1 MSSFHGRLVLVVG
14 VGLASAVWGCSSKV
28 PDRVPAPDINPSSA
42 AAQAI
47 AMYDTNKDGAIS
59 GDELNKV
66 PALKS
71 AIKRYS
77 NGDGKVTA
85 ETITAELEKIK
96 ESKVGIITLLTRVS
110 LDGAKLEGA
119 TVTLDPEPFMG
130 GAISPASGV
139 TNAEGTASLAIDPQD
154 RLKRGVN
161 PGLYKVR
168 ITKLVGGKETI
179 PARYNKDTELGVEVA
194 QDNNDLSH
202 DMNFQ
207 LKSR

>member
-1 MSSFHGRLVLVVG
+1 MSSFR
-14 VGLASAVWGCSSKV
+14 VGLALAMGVGFTAALSGCSSKV
-28 PDRVPAPDINPSSA
+28 PDRVPAPDFNPASA

-47 AMYDTNKDGAIS
+47 SMYGKDGVIS
-59 GDELNKV
+59 GDALNKV

-85 ETITAELEKIK
+85 ETITAQLEKIK
-96 ESKVGIITLLTRVS
+96 ESKVGITSLLAKVE
-110 LDGAKLEGA
+110 LDGAKLDGA

-130 GAISPASGV
+130 GSISPASGV
-139 TNAEGTASLAIDPQD
+139 TNADGVTSLAIDPQA
-154 RLKRGVN
+154 RPRGVN

-168 ITKLVGGKETI
+168 ITKLVNGKETI
-179 PARYNKDTELGVEVA
+179 PARYNKDTELGVEVS
-194 QDNNDLSH
+194 QDNLNLPS
-202 DMNFQ
+202 DMHFE